1 MASRRN
7 QRMPLNWLSVS
18 AMQAPPTGLRIGE
31 QKCVRN
37 CSRWDWKR
45 LSVRSYALLSS
56 LLQRRRS
63 RLHKET
69 SIGRRLPIPVERL
82 MKPPW

>member
-7 QRMPLNWLSVS
+7 QRIPLYCLSVS
-18 AMQAPPTGLRIGE
+18 AMRAPSTRLRIGE

-45 LSVRSYALLSS
+45 LSGCSYALLFS
-56 LLQRRRS
+56 LLRRLRS

-82 MKPPW
+82 MKPP